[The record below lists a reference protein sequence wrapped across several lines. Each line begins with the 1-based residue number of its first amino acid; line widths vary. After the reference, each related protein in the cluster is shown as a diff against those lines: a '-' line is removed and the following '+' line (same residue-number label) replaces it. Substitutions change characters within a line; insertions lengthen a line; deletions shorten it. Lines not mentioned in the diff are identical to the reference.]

1 MAEENTTQ
9 LGQGSVNAEESDQ
22 AISIQPKRRRC
33 SLLCGHCDRYL
44 SKSTYY
50 RHRAAYFNHASG
62 HWQRLQSDDVS
73 SLSDDP
79 SSGAEQGDY
88 LYNEGP
94 GDGQ

>member
-1 MAEENTTQ
+1 MAEKSTGTAQ
-9 LGQGSVNAEESDQ
+9 TSVNAEDSDQ
-22 AISIQPKRRRC
+22 AISVQPKRRRC

-79 SSGAEQGDY
+79 SSGAEQGNY
-88 LYNEGP
+88 LYNEGL
-94 GDGQ
+94 GEGQ